1 MEVFNIEKKTGS
13 QLTKSEI
20 YGRGEEKKKIIEV
33 LLNMSDQENLV
44 MYAKWG
50 IGGLGKTTLAQFI
63 YNDEMM
69 KRRYEMRIWVCIR

>member
-1 MEVFNIEKKTGS
+1 M
-13 QLTKSEI
+13 TKSEI

-33 LLNMSDQENLV
+33 LLNMSDQDNLV

-69 KRRYEMRIWVCIR
+69 KRHYEMRIWVCIR